1 MNVLEISQS
10 GALLDLVL
18 SRPEDGN
25 KLSNEEADRLAS
37 SLATLPASVSLVRLR
52 SSGDTFCVG
61 RVSPMASMGAT
72 ATAGDL
78 KREVADPALRVYDAL
93 RSCPVPV
100 LSIVAGAAHGF
111 GCGLVGAS
119 DLAIASAK
127 ASFRIPEM
135 ERGIPP
141 TLVMTALRGRISRK
155 ALFHLVL
162 TKEEI
167 NAARALECGLISKVV
182 APEALDREC
191 ALQTEALLSYPGESM
206 RAIKDY
212 LMHADGMHD
221 AGATAL
227 AANILSTT
235 LSARSKK

>member
-1 MNVLEISQS
+1 MNILEISQHD
-10 GALLDLVL
+10 GLLDLVL

-37 SLATLPASVSLVRLR
+37 TLASLPASVSLVRLR

-61 RVSPMASMGAT
+61 RVSPMASIGDIPMAN
-72 ATAGDL
+72 DL
-78 KREVADPALRVYDAL
+78 KREVAEPALRVYDAL
-93 RSCPVPV
+93 RGCPVPV

-135 ERGIPP
+135 DRGIPP

-162 TKEEI
+162 TREEMS
-167 NAARALECGLISKVV
+167 AGRALECGLVSKVV
-182 APEALDREC
+182 APETLDQEC
-191 ALQTEALLSYPGESM
+191 ALQTKALLSYPVESM
-206 RAIKDY
+206 RAIKEY
-212 LMHADGMHD
+212 LRHSDSMHD
-221 AGATAL
+221 ASASAL
-227 AANILSTT
+227 AANILSNA
-235 LSARSKK
+235 LSARFKK